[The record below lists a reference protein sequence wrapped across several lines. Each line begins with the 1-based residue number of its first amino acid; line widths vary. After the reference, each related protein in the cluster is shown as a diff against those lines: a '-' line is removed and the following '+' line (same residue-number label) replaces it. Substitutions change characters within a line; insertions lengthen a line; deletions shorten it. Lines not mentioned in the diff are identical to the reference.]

1 MNLSS
6 PTGGSAYGIPHHIS
20 TGHPF
25 APTSRLPF
33 TLPLSVVIT
42 RLCLIFECSYKCS
55 QFLYFL
61 CPNNSAPGGAITTD
75 IMVRVVKNL
84 ILNIM
89 LSAFTAAIRVFIHLS
104 SVSDFL
110 PLRQNNQKCLLS
122 IFIWIHPCIS
132 YLIPSLH
139 LDVLKLNQICSLSSQ
154 SCPQIANT
162 Y

>member
-1 MNLSS
+1 MKCKLRCNYYLEIGTGFLNRRS
-6 PTGGSAYGIPHHIS
+6 PTGGTANGIPHHIS

-75 IMVRVVKNL
+75 IIVRVVKNL
-84 ILNIM
+84 ILNIV
-89 LSAFTAAIRVFIHLS
+89 LSAFTAVISVFCYIHLS

-110 PLRQNNQKCLLS
+110 PLRQNNQQCLLS
-122 IFIWIHPCIS
+122 IFI
-132 YLIPSLH
+132 
-139 LDVLKLNQICSLSSQ
+139 
-154 SCPQIANT
+154 
-162 Y
+162 